1 MLNPLP
7 TPENARQRLMA
18 IIRAR
23 SFQSGGA
30 YKLASG
36 RISDLYFN
44 MKPTMLDPE
53 AAYLT
58 ASLMID
64 ALADEPT
71 DYVGGLE
78 MGAVPL
84 VTSIAAVSFLRG
96 HPRRAL
102 FVRKAAKEHGTQSL
116 IEGLAK
122 DETVAGKHV
131 AVIEDVTTTGGSS
144 LKAVAAL
151 REAGATVRTV
161 LTLLDREEGAEPA
174 FAAAGVRLLSLLKA
188 GDFRS

>member
-1 MLNPLP
+1 MPHLLP
-7 TPENARQRLMA
+7 TPPHALQRLIM
-18 IIRAR
+18 IIRTR

-36 RISDLYFN
+36 RISDMYFN

-71 DYVGGLE
+71 DFVGGLE

-84 VTSIAAVSFLRG
+84 VTSIAAISYLRQQS
-96 HPRRAL
+96 RRAL

-116 IEGLAK
+116 IEGLPRG
-122 DETVAGKHV
+122 ETVAGKHI

-144 LKAVAAL
+144 LKAVAVL
-151 REAGATVRTV
+151 RAAGATVRTV
-161 LTLLDREEGAEPA
+161 LTLLDRQEGAGPA
-174 FAAAGVRLLSLLKA
+174 FAAAGVTLKSLLTSS
-188 GDFRS
+188 DFRS